1 MYYCTNSDKMIKN
14 YFKTTLRNL
23 IKHKGYSFIN
33 ISGLA
38 MGIACCLLIILYVK
52 DELTFD
58 RFHKNGENIYRM
70 QSTLTMNDNKQVFN
84 AVGLPAGPTL
94 LEDLPEVVGQ
104 VRYMTTGLEVRV
116 GDKEHNEG
124 NVYYAEPEFLETF
137 NFPTKKGDGIETLKN
152 PSEVALTEDAA
163 IRYFGEEDALNQT
176 LELKINDEWKEFTV
190 TSILR
195 DVPSNSSLDFNMLVP
210 FQVYLSANNR
220 QSNNSQ
226 DWQRIELSFQ
236 TFIVAIPGVVQDSL
250 AAKMNDVRKS
260 RMSGPM
266 ADMIGFEIQPLN
278 EVHFDATVSNGSGMR
293 EASNKMYSLL
303 LGGIAFVILML
314 ACINFTNLS
323 VARAIPRAK
332 EIGVRKVVGASRRQL
347 VSQFLSEALF
357 VSIIAFVLGL
367 IVAQLVLPLFEIAT
381 EKEFSASI
389 IDNPLYIIIAFIVV
403 IIAAFIAG
411 IYPALMIS
419 KFNTVSALK
428 GSVGTVGGKNWLQKI
443 LVVIQFTIAA
453 FLVIAVLTMNRQIS
467 YLINMDKGYDDKNL
481 IGVNMN
487 YNERRG
493 NGGAMVEETTPVMGP
508 GERMLNLMKNELSQ
522 SPSIDLVTGKSTG
535 LMMMMM
541 MSMNEETGE
550 NTQVRTYMEKADA
563 DFAKAMGMEIIQGR
577 DFNIENGDT
586 ERDYILVNQQFAT
599 KMNWGDSVIGKG
611 FGGNTVIGLV
621 KDYNFQSLE
630 NEIDPII
637 INLDMEQPIGE
648 IYVKFQEGT
657 FTESIA
663 AVKAAWEKLNPVA
676 PFDYFLL
683 EERNAD
689 QYGEQVRW
697 RSLLITASLIAISIS
712 CLGLF
717 GLAYISTQRRT
728 KEIGVRKVLGAPV
741 PRIVFIL
748 SRGFSV
754 LVLISFII
762 ASPLAYYGG
771 EKWLSNFP
779 YHIEMEWDMF
789 ALAGIL
795 TVTIAFL
802 TVSWHAVRTAVSN
815 PVKALRYE

>member
-563 DFAKAMGMEIIQGR
+563 DFAKAMGMEIGR
-577 DFNIENGDT
+577 AH
-586 ERDYILVNQQFAT
+586 V
-599 KMNWGDSVIGKG
+599 
-611 FGGNTVIGLV
+611 
-621 KDYNFQSLE
+621 
-630 NEIDPII
+630 
-637 INLDMEQPIGE
+637 
-648 IYVKFQEGT
+648 
-657 FTESIA
+657 
-663 AVKAAWEKLNPVA
+663 
-676 PFDYFLL
+676 
-683 EERNAD
+683 
-689 QYGEQVRW
+689 
-697 RSLLITASLIAISIS
+697 
-712 CLGLF
+712 
-717 GLAYISTQRRT
+717 
-728 KEIGVRKVLGAPV
+728 
-741 PRIVFIL
+741 
-748 SRGFSV
+748 
-754 LVLISFII
+754 
-762 ASPLAYYGG
+762 
-771 EKWLSNFP
+771 
-779 YHIEMEWDMF
+779 
-789 ALAGIL
+789 
-795 TVTIAFL
+795 
-802 TVSWHAVRTAVSN
+802 
-815 PVKALRYE
+815 

>member
-648 IYVKFQEGT
+648 IYVKFEEGT